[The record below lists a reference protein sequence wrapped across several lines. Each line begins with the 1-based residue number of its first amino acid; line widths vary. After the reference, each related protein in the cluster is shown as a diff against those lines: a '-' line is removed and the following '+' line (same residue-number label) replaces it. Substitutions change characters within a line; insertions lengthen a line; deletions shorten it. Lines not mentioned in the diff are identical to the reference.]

1 MSFDVVFTDTALKNL
16 ARYPTKDQTAIL
28 RNIKQLAENPLIKS
42 NVKKLV
48 DFEPSYRLRV
58 GNYRVLFER
67 EDSLKIID
75 VVDVLPRNK
84 VYQRR

>member
-1 MSFDVVFTDTALKNL
+1 MSYDVIFTDTALKNL
-16 ARYPTKDQTAIL
+16 SRYPSKDQQAIL
-28 RNIKQLAENPLIKS
+28 KNIKQLAENPVTKS

-48 DFEPSYRLRV
+48 DFDVSYRLRV
-58 GNYRVLFER
+58 GDTRVLFDR

-75 VVDVLPRNK
+75 VIDVLPRNK

>member
-1 MSFDVVFTDTALKNL
+1 MSYDVIFTDTALKNL
-16 ARYPTKDQTAIL
+16 SRYPSKDQQAIL
-28 RNIKQLAENPLIKS
+28 KNIKQLAENPVTKS

-48 DFEPSYRLRV
+48 DFDVSYRLRV
-58 GNYRVLFER
+58 GSYRVLFDR

-75 VVDVLPRNK
+75 VIDVLPRNK

>member
-1 MSFDVVFTDTALKNL
+1 MDYEVTFTDTALKNL
-16 ARYPTKDQTAIL
+16 GCYPTKDQTAIL
-28 RNIKQLAENPLIKS
+28 RKIKQLAENPIAKS

-48 DFEPSYRLRV
+48 DFEVSYRLCA

-75 VVDVLPRNK
+75 VVDVLPLTK